1 MTTAPSTVT
10 YTRVISYESIRIAL
24 MLDAFNGMEIKCG
37 NILNAYITMPVKEN
51 MWTFLGPEHGKD
63 ADKRTITV

>member
-1 MTTAPSTVT
+1 
-10 YTRVISYESIRIAL
+10 
-24 MLDAFNGMEIKCG
+24 MLAAFNGMEIKCG